1 MSTPKLIDVTPFE
14 PLVIKVH
21 YDGFDFNKLEPVCNN
36 LIKTTKINASL
47 EIGDAF
53 SSAANK
59 FKNPHFMKEF
69 SDFYN
74 FLEPIAQHVIKNE
87 WSLNSHFKYTIS
99 NSWVNVHGNGGFT
112 KSHIHGPTVLTTAA
126 YLQLPENGG
135 FIEFLDPLESIKSYH
150 MKEYDE
156 EEFNWKVV
164 PAKTGDILIFPGWL
178 KHRTQPNKSD
188 INRWVLTTNYVSS
201 QNLIK

>member
-1 MSTPKLIDVTPFE
+1 MSTPKLIDATPFE

-21 YDGFDFNKLEPVCNN
+21 YDGFDFSKLEPICKN
-36 LIKTTKINASL
+36 LIETTKINASL

-53 SSAANK
+53 SSAANR
-59 FKNPHFMKEF
+59 FKNPHFIKEF
-69 SDFYN
+69 SDFYK
-74 FLEPIAQHVIKNE
+74 FLDPIAQHVIKNE

-112 KSHIHGPTVLTTAA
+112 KSHIHGPTALTTAA

-135 FIEFLDPLESIKSYH
+135 FIEFLDPLESIKAYH

-156 EEFNWKVV
+156 EQFNWKIV

-178 KHRTQPNKSD
+178 RHRTQPNASD
-188 INRWVLTTNYVSS
+188 ASRWVLTTNYVSS
-201 QNLIK
+201 QNLIT